1 VTPEGR
7 PPVLVLRAVRTRT
20 GRPPLDLV
28 VGGGEIVALFGLVG
42 AGKTSLLEA
51 LFGVRPFDGGE
62 ALLGGRP
69 LAARSPREAID
80 RGVHLVPEDRAA
92 QAVLPEWSIAAN
104 LSLPFLRLLGRR
116 GFLDPRA
123 ERRRAATA
131 IGDLGIVAAGPAA
144 PLRSLSGGNQQKV
157 VVARW
162 LGPSARL
169 LLLDEP
175 FRGVDLGAR
184 ADIGRRLRAS
194 REGRATLVASADIDE
209 LLELADRIV
218 VLHDGAVV
226 HDGPMAGA
234 DRERLV
240 HLAAGGVE
248 TAA

>member
-1 VTPEGR
+1 M
-7 PPVLVLRAVRTRT
+7 
-20 GRPPLDLV
+20 
-28 VGGGEIVALFGLVG
+28 
-42 AGKTSLLEA
+42 
-51 LFGVRPFDGGE
+51 
-62 ALLGGRP
+62 
-69 LAARSPREAID
+69 
-80 RGVHLVPEDRAA
+80 
-92 QAVLPEWSIAAN
+92 LPEWSIAAN
-104 LSLPFLRLLGRR
+104 LSLPFLRLVGRR

-123 ERRRAATA
+123 ERRRATAA
-131 IGDLGIVAAGPAA
+131 IGDLGIVAAGPTA

-226 HDGPMAGA
+226 FDGPMAGA